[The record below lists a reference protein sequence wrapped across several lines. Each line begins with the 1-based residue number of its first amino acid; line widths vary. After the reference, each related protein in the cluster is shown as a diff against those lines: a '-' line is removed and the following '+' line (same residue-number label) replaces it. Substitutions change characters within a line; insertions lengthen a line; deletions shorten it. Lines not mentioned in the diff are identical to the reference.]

1 MNALNYII
9 EANVGLALFMVAYL
23 VVLRNETDFKIKR
36 LFLLSGIFVSLLF
49 PLFHFQYSVATIPS
63 LGNLLP
69 SYLLPEIVITDGN
82 VEGTTVHPATN
93 DLWFYFEVAYVVGI
107 AFFFIR
113 FIIQLFDLV
122 LTMKK
127 SKVNAHGK
135 LKIVESA
142 EDKPTFSFF
151 NFIFLNQSQSLASEE
166 KEKIILHETVHAK
179 QLHSFDI
186 LILNIINIFF
196 WFNPLI
202 RSYKKIFVQLHE
214 FEADARAVENSD
226 VNEYCS
232 LLAKAAL
239 QSADY
244 KLASHF
250 NNSLT
255 LKRIQMIKTIKRK
268 IRPWKMLVI
277 AGVIP
282 VAFFVIACQ
291 DQVYESSYTI
301 LDLPEEVQQKY
312 DELKLA
318 KPDKQF
324 LLMETDEKLIPKSNA
339 MKTKLE
345 SLHPGQISHINLI
358 TPTAKPSEPLR
369 TFAIIE
375 YDGTL
380 VDEAF
385 RSKKADDVFTTVD
398 DTATPEGGMPQFYTH
413 VMKNLRYP
421 VEARQ
426 KGIEGKV
433 FVEFV
438 VNTDGSLEVTGISGI
453 GSGCDL
459 EAMRVV
465 QTSPKWTPGK
475 NKGVPV
481 RQQLTIPITF
491 ALNGYPKADLR
502 KAPENSL
509 QEVVA
514 VGEKP

>member
-9 EANVGLALFMVAYL
+9 EANIGLALFLVTYL
-23 VVLRNETDFKIKR
+23 VVLRNETDFKINR

-49 PLFHFQYSVATIPS
+49 PLFHIQFGASNIPS

-69 SYLLPEIVITDGN
+69 SSLLPEIVITDGN
-82 VEGTTVHPATN
+82 VESTTLQPATH
-93 DLWFYFEVAYVVGI
+93 DLWFYLEVAYVIGI

-113 FIIQLFDLV
+113 FVIQLFDLV

-127 SKVNAHGK
+127 SKVNAYGK
-135 LKIVESA
+135 LKIVEST

-151 NFIFLNQSQSLASEE
+151 NFIFLNHSQSLASHE
-166 KEKIILHETVHAK
+166 KEKIILHETIHAK
-179 QLHSFDI
+179 QFHSFDI
-186 LILNIINIFF
+186 LVLNIINIFF

-282 VAFFVIACQ
+282 IAFFIIACQ
-291 DQVYESSYTI
+291 DQVSESS
-301 LDLPEEVQQKY
+301 DLTLGIPKEVQQEY
-312 DELKLA
+312 EAMKLA
-318 KPDKQF
+318 RPHKQF
-324 LLMETDEKLIPKSNA
+324 LLMETGDNLSPKSDE
-339 MKTKLE
+339 MKAKLE
-345 SLHPGQISHINLI
+345 SLQSGQISSINI
-358 TPTAKPSEPLR
+358 RTPTAKPSEPVR
-369 TFAIIE
+369 TFIIIE

-380 VDEAF
+380 VD
-385 RSKKADDVFTTVD
+385 ADDVFTTVD
-398 DTATPEGGMPQFYTH
+398 ETAVPEGGMHQFYTY

-421 VEARQ
+421 VEARK

-433 FVEFV
+433 FVEFI
-438 VNTDGSLEVTGISGI
+438 VNTDGSIEVTGISGI
-453 GSGCDL
+453 GGGCDL

-475 NKGVPV
+475 NNGVTV
-481 RQQLTIPITF
+481 RQQLTMPITF
-491 ALNGYPKADLR
+491 ALTGYPKADLR

-514 VGEKP
+514 VGYNP

>member
-1 MNALNYII
+1 VNALNYII
-9 EANVGLALFMVAYL
+9 EANIGLVIFLAAYL
-23 VVLRNETDFKIKR
+23 FVLRNETDFKINR
-36 LFLLSGIFVSLLF
+36 LFLLSGIFVSLVF
-49 PLFHFQYSVATIPS
+49 PLIHFQFRTATIPS
-63 LGNLLP
+63 LGNILP
-69 SYLLPEIVITDGN
+69 SYLLPEIVITDGG
-82 VEGTTVHPATN
+82 VESNTSSPTSQN
-93 DLWFYFEVAYVVGI
+93 LWSYFEIAYVVGI

-113 FIIQLFDLV
+113 FIVQLFDLV
-122 LTMKK
+122 VTMKK
-127 SKVNAHGK
+127 SKVNAYGK
-135 LKIVESA
+135 LKIVEST

-186 LILNIINIFF
+186 LIVNIINIFF

-226 VNEYCS
+226 MNEYCS
-232 LLAKAAL
+232 LLAKVAL

-244 KLASHF
+244 KLANHF

-255 LKRIQMIKTIKRK
+255 LKRIQMMKTIKRK
-268 IRPWKMLVI
+268 IKPWKMLVI
-277 AGVIP
+277 AGMIP
-282 VAFFVIACQ
+282 LAFFVIACQ
-291 DQVYESSYTI
+291 DQVSESTDTTLTI
-301 LDLPEEVQQKY
+301 PEEVLRHY
-312 DELKLA
+312 EALKLA
-318 KPDKQF
+318 SPDKQF
-324 LLMETDEKLIPKSNA
+324 LLMETDEQMNPKSDE

-345 SLHPGQISHINLI
+345 SLHSGQISRMDII
-358 TPTAKPSEPLR
+358 TPTAKPSEPVR
-369 TFAIIE
+369 TFTIIE
-375 YDGTL
+375 YDGEL
-380 VDEAF
+380 LDEAF

-398 DTATPEGGMPQFYTH
+398 ETATPKGGMPEFYTY

-421 VEARQ
+421 VEART

-438 VNTDGSLEVTGISGI
+438 VNTDGSVEVTGISGI
-453 GSGCDL
+453 GGGCDL
-459 EAMRVV
+459 EAARVV

-475 NKGVPV
+475 NNGVVV
-481 RQQLTIPITF
+481 RQQLTVPITF
-491 ALNGYPKADLR
+491 ALTGTLKEDHR

-514 VGEKP
+514 VGENP